1 MGQPLYP
8 RRHHHQGFQAE
19 PALEDAQDC
28 QIGKPLPMQLSFAF
42 SFSATIKISYSIL
55 HGVTTQLQPSV
66 CGSLRLSP
74 WLMSTKFGRSF
85 LPARAVSEDD
95 FLGQHAAMV
104 VQGLAPFRKSFNTVL
119 FDQFFQE
126 LAAISTWRKE
136 GRDVIVGR
144 PAATLTTIASGQSS
158 PGSSQGRDTSLPWTS
173 ELCKRLYRSQL
184 RLCMVTTLKAHRRR

>member
-1 MGQPLYP
+1 
-8 RRHHHQGFQAE
+8 
-19 PALEDAQDC
+19 
-28 QIGKPLPMQLSFAF
+28 MQLSFAF

-119 FDQFFQE
+119 FDQFSWCGRMANLQQQWWFKHKQQCPCSH
-126 LAAISTWRKE
+126 LYWSGCAVAIWGCRH
-136 GRDVIVGR
+136 RCFVGR
-144 PAATLTTIASGQSS
+144 RSCIGFRLLSSS
-158 PGSSQGRDTSLPWTS
+158 PMENRICRIRGGGGEAMTPKTHTKASSS
-173 ELCKRLYRSQL
+173 CK
-184 RLCMVTTLKAHRRR
+184 HEI